1 MSVVAS
7 NLLLD
12 ALSPV
17 WRDAILAQSKEV
29 HLAQKASLQV
39 QDETPRYIYFITSG
53 IASVVVGHLEG
64 AASETSL
71 IGREGITGAL
81 SLLGSSVPPA
91 ACFMQVDG
99 SAYRTPLSVLRDL
112 FTQSPEVRTRILECV
127 QQQAMTTIQ
136 VAACNA
142 THEAEARLARWL
154 LMVQDRTQENIFQLT
169 QEFIAQM
176 LGARRTTV
184 AVAAGTLQR
193 SGFIEY
199 NRGKVNILSRQDLQT
214 AACDCYAVTQRLL
227 LNLYKG

>member
-1 MSVVAS
+1 MSNA
-7 NLLLD
+7 LLN
-12 ALSPV
+12 ALSPES
-17 WRDAILAQSKEV
+17 RNAILSQSKEV
-29 HLAQKASLQV
+29 QLPQRTSLQA
-39 QDETPRYIYFITSG
+39 QEEQPRYAHFITSG
-53 IASVVVGHLEG
+53 IASVVVGHFEG

-71 IGREGITGAL
+71 IGKEGLADAL

-91 ACFMQVDG
+91 NCFMQVDG
-99 SAYRTPLSVLRDL
+99 SSYQIPLAVLRDFFL
-112 FTQSPEVRTRILECV
+112 NSLEIRTRILECV
-127 QQQAMTTIQ
+127 QQQAMTTMQ

-154 LMVQDRTQENIFQLT
+154 LMIQDRTEQDSFQLT

-199 NRGKVNILSRQDLQT
+199 SRGKVSIISRERLQT
-214 AACDCYAVTQRLL
+214 AACDCYQVTLRLL
-227 LNLYKG
+227 QNLYK